1 MCRGL
6 LMVLRLY
13 SYYISGQVV
22 RAVLAT
28 VRDISGQYIYIYIG
42 VSERELKAL
51 ALWRGSNKSQDSST
65 I

>member
-1 MCRGL
+1 MCWP
-6 LMVLRLY
+6 
-13 SYYISGQVV
+13 STISGWVV
-22 RAVLAT
+22 RAVLAA
-28 VRDISGQYIYIYIG
+28 VRDISGQYIVYIYIG